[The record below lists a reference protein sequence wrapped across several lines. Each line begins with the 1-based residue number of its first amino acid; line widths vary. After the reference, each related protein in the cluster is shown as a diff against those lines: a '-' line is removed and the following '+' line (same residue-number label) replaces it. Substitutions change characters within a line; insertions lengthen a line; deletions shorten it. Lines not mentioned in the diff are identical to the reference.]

1 MNISVSLA
9 TEQEYDRI
17 NFARQLIKTN
27 LEILNQYINDPK
39 SNQSIDEYL
48 SKIFDTYSLE
58 EIVSQMQNLEV
69 WLDNILNV
77 FKYFDASE

>member
-17 NFARQLIKTN
+17 NFARRLIKTN
-27 LEILNQYINDPK
+27 LEILNQYIDNPE

-48 SKIFDTYSLE
+48 SEIFDTYSLE
-58 EIVSQMQNLEV
+58 EIVCQMQNLEV

-77 FKYFDASE
+77 FKYFDSSE

>member
-9 TEQEYDRI
+9 TEQEYDKI

-27 LEILNQYINDPK
+27 LEILNQYIDDPK

-48 SKIFDTYSLE
+48 SEIFDTYSLE
-58 EIVSQMQNLEV
+58 EILSQMQNLEV

-77 FKYFDASE
+77 FKYFDSSE

>member
-27 LEILNQYINDPK
+27 LEILNQYINNPE

-48 SKIFDTYSLE
+48 SEIFDTYSLE